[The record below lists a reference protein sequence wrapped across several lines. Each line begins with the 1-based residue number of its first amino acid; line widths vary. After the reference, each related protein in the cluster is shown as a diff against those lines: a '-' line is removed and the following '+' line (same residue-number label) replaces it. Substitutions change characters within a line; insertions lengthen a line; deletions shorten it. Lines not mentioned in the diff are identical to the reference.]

1 MDVKI
6 KKNKNVQA
14 KYFGLIAIL
23 AVTLFFLKDSFLTNT
38 LTTLKLSQ
46 DKVIVAPVQQ
56 GEFDDFIRINGT
68 VAPIATI
75 YLDAYEGGSV
85 KEKLVE
91 EGMMVK
97 KGDIILKLE
106 NRALYEQILA
116 SETNLA
122 VRQNDLRT
130 TKINFDTRQLQAKKE
145 YVALKYQLIKAK
157 RSIIQ
162 KTELYEDKI
171 ISRDD
176 YLEAKEHFELTQENH
191 AILQLQTQQDSLLRR
206 TTMQDLDE
214 DLKRMKKTLKMVY
227 GRLDQLN
234 VRAPA
239 DGQLGFLD
247 AEVGQSLKQGD
258 PIGQINILKAYKIE
272 AQIDEHY
279 IDRINRNLQASFQKE
294 AETYTLRIKKIY
306 PEVRN
311 GKFKVDLVFTDNQPQ
326 QLHSGQSYSI
336 KLKLGES
343 KQALLIPR
351 GSFYQHTGG
360 QWIFIVDETGTQAV
374 RRNIT
379 IGKQNAKYYEILEGL
394 VAGEKVITS
403 NYRDFAKMEK
413 LILQ

>member
-6 KKNKNVQA
+6 KKNRNVQV
-14 KYFGLIAIL
+14 KYFGLVAIL
-23 AVTLFFLKDSFLTNT
+23 IVAFFFLKDAFLTNT

-46 DKVIVAPVQQ
+46 DKVIIAPVQQ
-56 GEFDDFIRINGT
+56 GDFDDFIRINGT

-75 YLDAYEGGSV
+75 YLDAYEGGRV

-130 TKINFDTRQLQAKKE
+130 TKINFDARQLQAQKE
-145 YVALKYQLIKAK
+145 FVTLKYQLIKAQ

-176 YLEAKEHFELTQENH
+176 YLEAKEHFELTKENH
-191 AILQLQTQQDSLLRR
+191 AILQLQTRQDSLLRS

-247 AEVGQSLKQGD
+247 AEVGQSLRQGD

-294 AETYTLRIKKIY
+294 DQTYELRVKKIY

-311 GKFKVDLVFTDNQPQ
+311 GKFKIDLVFTDTQPQ
-326 QLHSGQSYSI
+326 QLHTGQSYSI

-360 QWIFIVDETGTQAV
+360 QWIFVVDKTGTQAL
-374 RRNIT
+374 RRNIV
-379 IGKQNAKYYEILEGL
+379 IGKQNAKYYEMLEGL
-394 VAGEKVITS
+394 AAGEKVITS
-403 NYRDFAKMEK
+403 NYRDFAEMER